1 MKYRAK
7 CTHIMPIVESR
18 INTNVNN
25 IVRDCQD
32 SYIEVDTE
40 DLAEQIEL
48 IEKTQVTLN
57 LQIMRLNDL
66 TNY

>member
-1 MKYRAK
+1 
-7 CTHIMPIVESR
+7 MPIVESR
-18 INTNVNN
+18 INTNDNC

>member
-1 MKYRAK
+1 
-7 CTHIMPIVESR
+7 MPIVESR

>member
-1 MKYRAK
+1 
-7 CTHIMPIVESR
+7 MPIVESR
-18 INTNVNN
+18 INTNDNC

-32 SYIEVDTE
+32 LYIEVDTE